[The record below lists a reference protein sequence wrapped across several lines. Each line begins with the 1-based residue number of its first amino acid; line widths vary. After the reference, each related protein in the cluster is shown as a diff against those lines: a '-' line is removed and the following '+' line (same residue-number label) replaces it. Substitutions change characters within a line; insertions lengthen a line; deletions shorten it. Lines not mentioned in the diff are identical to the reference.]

1 MYICKFLEKGG
12 EEMNF
17 AKEIENALEEAEL
30 NFNVEDLEEVV
41 TPGSG
46 FGCDCNWSLFCVTLC
61 IICNIIRN
69 NTIRSKAFKS
79 DYK

>member
-12 EEMNF
+12 KEMNF

-46 FGCDCNWSLFCVTLC
+46 FGCDCN
-61 IICNIIRN
+61 
-69 NTIRSKAFKS
+69 
-79 DYK
+79 